1 MVSPLRRL
9 EQIVREAGGSAPA
22 IDAAIGPVLAANDA
36 SVIGPLL
43 LLLRDDADEDGMW
56 SLLHAAESFDDEPYV
71 RDVLRVLPLLNQ
83 TSRRWSEILI
93 VRILNSE
100 ATRAH
105 LIGQLGLALEE
116 RKSAVRSV
124 CARLVGTNARLA
136 GGLAELTAALGKH
149 TGGR

>member
-9 EQIVREAGGSAPA
+9 EQLVREVGGSAPA

-71 RDVLRVLPLLNQ
+71 GDVLRVLPLLNE
-83 TSRRWSEILI
+83 TSGRWSEILI
-93 VRILNSE
+93 IRILNSE
-100 ATRAH
+100 PTRAH
-105 LIGQLGLALEE
+105 LITQLGLAPDE
-116 RKSAVRSV
+116 RTSAVRSV

-136 GGLAELTAALGKH
+136 EGLAEITAALGEH

>member
-56 SLLHAAESFDDEPYV
+56 SLLHAAESFDDQPYV
-71 RDVLRVLPLLNQ
+71 RDVLRVLPLLNE
-83 TSRRWSEILI
+83 TSRRWSKILI
-93 VRILNSE
+93 IRILNS
-100 ATRAH
+100 
-105 LIGQLGLALEE
+105 
-116 RKSAVRSV
+116 
-124 CARLVGTNARLA
+124 
-136 GGLAELTAALGKH
+136 
-149 TGGR
+149 

>member
-9 EQIVREAGGSAPA
+9 EQLVREMGGSAPA

-56 SLLHAAESFDDEPYV
+56 SILHAAESFDDEPYV
-71 RDVLRVLPLLNQ
+71 RDVLRVLPLLNE
-83 TSRRWSEILI
+83 TSGRWSEIVI
-93 VRILNSE
+93 IRILNSE
-100 ATRAH
+100 PTRAH
-105 LIGQLGLALEE
+105 LIRQLGLAPEE
-116 RKSAVRSV
+116 TKGTLRSV

-136 GGLAELTAALGKH
+136 EGLAEITAALGEH